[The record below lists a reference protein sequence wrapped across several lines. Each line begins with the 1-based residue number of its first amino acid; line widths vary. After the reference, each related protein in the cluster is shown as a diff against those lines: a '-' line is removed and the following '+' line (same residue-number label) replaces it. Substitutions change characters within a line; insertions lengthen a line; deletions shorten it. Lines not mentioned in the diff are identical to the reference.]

1 MGTSREAAVR
11 LTLSASQFSAGMRQL
26 ADKVDMQ
33 WQQLGRRM
41 EKHISAGMGGA
52 KQSLGQLGG
61 HAKNALG
68 MVTGLAAGFSFAG
81 AVKHTLELDERLKT
95 LSYRIKLATGEIESA
110 AQLQDL
116 FEQKAA
122 KTGRTVGDMADA
134 FETVYAAT
142 RDLQYSKD
150 VLEAVANTATA
161 TGESITNIGT
171 LAHQMQRKFQLSA
184 GEVGDALAQVAQG
197 AVQGGPSI
205 QEFAATFDQLG
216 AVMLQNGMRGKQALG
231 FIVGALNATDSEG
244 AALGARVS
252 GLQAMF
258 TKLASPTVLEH
269 IAKALSIPAKE
280 LLDEKGFEGRLS
292 KILRHGEKGI
302 GALKRV
308 FVEASEQSVA
318 RILFLDPFRDA
329 VKKAQTSG
337 LKGRDAVEQA
347 VRSVEGQIA
356 KFGEASVKAADIA
369 AEAGNRQQDAS
380 RRLTLAMDALNTAV
394 ARPEVVGALEDLAAK
409 APEVADGFG
418 KLLRWVI
425 QNPILAGVMGVG
437 GFASKGFLA
446 EMSKSI
452 VASHIEGVKAWAAA
466 NQVAAARMAGAL
478 KVAGAGVAAM
488 IAFELGKRA
497 IDATFQQGAEAQG
510 KTAAALANTAN
521 TGGGLK
527 GAKGRLAE
535 LEKALAAERAAG
547 SGWTGAVEGTLGTL
561 AKPFMPEGVHTLSDQ
576 RRTRIAHLER
586 GIAEERARVK
596 ELSTKPKTGWAAVDD
611 LQGKL
616 DAEREG
622 WALQSRLTGGADP
635 EAGAR
640 IAELE
645 RKLEAAKATAG
656 PDPRAPQRIAE
667 LERKLAA
674 EREGWELQK
683 RQGGGDPERGGRIA
697 ELERKL
703 ATERQSLAAA
713 RARSEQP
720 ETKPAAPPTKTRAVL
735 DESAPRAISLAVTS
749 ALDRTLRVEV
759 VNWQGGRTTAAA
771 GGSRGPMVVARA
783 TPGGGN

>member
-61 HAKNALG
+61 HAKSALG

-205 QEFAATFDQLG
+205 QEFAGTFDQLG
-216 AVMLQNGMRGKQALG
+216 AVMLTSGLRGKQAFN
-231 FIVGALNATDSEG
+231 FIIGALNATDSEG
-244 AALGARVS
+244 AALGERIS
-252 GLQAMF
+252 SLQSLMD
-258 TKLASPTVLEH
+258 KLGNTGQLTT
-269 IAKALSIPAKE
+269 IAKALNISPNTLIN
-280 LLDEKGFEGRLS
+280 EKDVKGKLTA
-292 KILRHGEKGI
+292 ILKHGEKGVA
-302 GALKRV
+302 ALNTQLSI
-308 FVEASEQSVA
+308 SEKSMA
-318 RILFLDPFRDA
+318 RILFFDPFKDA
-329 VKKAQTSG
+329 VSKAQASG
-337 LKGRDAVEQA
+337 SRGRDAVEQA
-347 VRSVEGQIA
+347 VRAVEGQLA
-356 KFGEASVKAADIA
+356 KFGEATVKGSDIA
-369 AEAGNRQQDAS
+369 AEAANRQQDAS

-497 IDATFQQGAEAQG
+497 IDATFKQGAEAQG